1 MFFRETLRGIPLPTR
16 QAQRRREGT
25 SGAIP
30 AFVPDDATL
39 IRPTAPSRKPIYPRP
54 GKRSAAG
61 QDTSGAIPAFV
72 PDGGFALS
80 GLREPP
86 VSPYTVGP
94 ASAAP
99 PGRTPQTPYP
109 FLCRMALR
117 LSGLREPPVSPYT
130 VGPASAAPPG
140 DDHRHGAAF
149 MPGGGSRLARHT
161 VRATCR

>member
-1 MFFRETLRGIPLPTR
+1 LYPRPGKRSAAGQDIP
-16 QAQRRREGT
+16 
-25 SGAIP
+25 GAIP
-30 AFVPDDATL
+30 AFVPDGAML
-39 IRPTAPSRKPIYPRP
+39 IRPTASSRKLLYRRP

-86 VSPYTVGP
+86 VSPYTPGL

-109 FLCRMALR
+109 PLCRMAA
-117 LSGLREPPVSPYT
+117 SPY
-130 VGPASAAPPG
+130 PAYGILP
-140 DDHRHGAAF
+140 
-149 MPGGGSRLARHT
+149 
-161 VRATCR
+161 

>member
-1 MFFRETLRGIPLPTR
+1 MPDGGIHALSGLRSFLR
-16 QAQRRREGT
+16 
-25 SGAIP
+25 
-30 AFVPDDATL
+30 
-39 IRPTAPSRKPIYPRP
+39 APPRT

-61 QDTSGAIPAFV
+61 EGTTGAILAFV

-80 GLREPP
+80 GLREDP

-117 LSGLREPPVSPYT
+117 LSGLRHPPVSSYT
-130 VGPASAAPPG
+130 
-140 DDHRHGAAF
+140 
-149 MPGGGSRLARHT
+149 
-161 VRATCR
+161 